1 MDRVVSFRIGER
13 VIGGGAPCFV
23 IAEAGVNH
31 DGDSERAR
39 RLVEA
44 AAAAGADA
52 VKFQTFDAGRLATTA
67 APKAA
72 YQVATTGDGES
83 QLEMLR
89 RLQLSNE
96 AHRMLAEAAR
106 AAGLIFLSTPFDPPS
121 ADLLDSL
128 DVPAFKLSSGEL
140 TNLPFLAYVAA
151 KRRPLLVSTGMADLA
166 EVEAAVDTI
175 HETGARDLALLHCVS
190 SYPAAPEDANLRAM
204 DTLAARFQVPVGFSD
219 HTLGLEVAL
228 AAVARGACVLEK
240 HVTLDRTAPGPDHA
254 ASLEPAEFAALVRG
268 VRRVEA
274 ALGHGR
280 KEPAAAEADV
290 ARVARRSLVASRD
303 IPEGAALT
311 AGAVTALRPGT
322 GLSPAL
328 LPSLLGR
335 RARHAIAAGT
345 LITLDML
352 S

>member
-1 MDRVVSFRIGER
+1 MDGVVSFRIGPR
-13 VIGGGAPCFV
+13 LIGGGAPCFV

-31 DGDSERAR
+31 DGDPERAR